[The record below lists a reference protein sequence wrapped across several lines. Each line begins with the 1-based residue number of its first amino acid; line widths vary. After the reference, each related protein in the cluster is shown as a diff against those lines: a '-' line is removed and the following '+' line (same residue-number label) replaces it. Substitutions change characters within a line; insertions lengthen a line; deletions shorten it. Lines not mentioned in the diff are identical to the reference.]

1 MRLNLT
7 PRQVF
12 SDPHLDPNLINLNTK
27 YIWPDGAR
35 CCVCLT
41 FDLDAEWVFM
51 GNHPGV
57 AEMPRRL
64 SQGEYVW
71 RAKVVPRILDLLD
84 DHGVKATFF
93 VVGMNAV
100 NHPDVIQEIAS
111 RGHDLATHGWR
122 HEDIVGVGRDEEEY
136 RLLQTRDA
144 ISDACGYTPVG
155 NRTAGGELSP
165 FTHEIL
171 AGNGWTYDSSL
182 RGSDMPYVLGN
193 GLVIVPSYY
202 EMDDFHLFADY
213 PGVAPYHARMLSPE
227 TGWEIWTTAFEGYY
241 RYGLCYTTMFHPQI
255 IGKPGNMVLLYRLLS
270 HIEKHP
276 DVWFATGRE
285 IAEHWKGLT

>member
-1 MRLNLT
+1 
-7 PRQVF
+7 
-12 SDPHLDPNLINLNTK
+12 LDK
-27 YIWPDGAR
+27 SEIWPEGAK

-51 GNHPGV
+51 GNMPETV
-57 AEMPRRL
+57 NMPRRL

-71 RAKVVPRILDLLD
+71 NARVVPRILDLLD
-84 DHGVKATFF
+84 EHGVKATFF
-93 VVGMNAV
+93 VPGINAV

-111 RGHDLATHGWR
+111 RRHDLATHGWK
-122 HEDIVGVGRDEEEY
+122 HEKIEDVGREEETR

-144 ISDACGYTPVG
+144 ISDACGYNPVG

-165 FTHEIL
+165 HTHDIL
-171 AGNGWTYDSSL
+171 AENGWIYDSSL
-182 RGSDMPYVLGN
+182 RGSDLPYMLGN

-213 PGVAPYHARMLSPE
+213 PGVAPYHARMMSPE
-227 TGWEIWTTAFEGYY
+227 TGYEIWTNAFDGYY

-255 IGKPGNMVLLYRLLS
+255 IGKPGNMMLLDRLLNY
-270 HIEKHP
+270 IKKHL
-276 DVWFATGRE
+276 DVWFATAKE
-285 IAEHWKGLT
+285 VAQHWKGAK